1 MDLYSY
7 IKELLYQ
14 HDCVIIPEFGGFVAN
29 YRPARINHGNN
40 TVFPPR
46 KDISFNKSL
55 THNDG
60 LLISY
65 ISESRGIG
73 YVDSKR
79 IVTTF
84 VTDITKRLE
93 KGKQVVF
100 DNVGAFYIDSHRNLQ
115 FEPDPL
121 SNFLLDSYGLS
132 EFTFAPLEPYDVQKR
147 IQKKFIDKKPVS
159 IKTRR
164 KVLWRVAIVIPVLVA
179 LVVVPLKT
187 DWLQFRTNVSSMNP
201 VSNSEVVDSNLE
213 QPVNDLKN
221 IAQEEENDINK
232 KVVVDELDQPT
243 ETVYTD
249 PVEMDDSETITS
261 NRYFIIAGS
270 FRNMGNA
277 ERFNEDLIS
286 LGYNSTMLNPVDGL
300 HRVTLNGYPSKEEA
314 VIALA
319 ELREDPSRQEMWIL
333 RNKE

>member
-1 MDLYSY
+1 M
-7 IKELLYQ
+7 
-14 HDCVIIPEFGGFVAN
+14 AN